1 MEERKHYRIK
11 LDGSE
16 SEELSMLQMAKK
28 ETNTEKVSIMVSKRM
43 LRRMK
48 NFTEIQNN
56 VSDNAI
62 VYSYIKHTLTLLND

>member
-1 MEERKHYRIK
+1 MEEKKHYRIK

-16 SEELSMLQMAKK
+16 SEELSMSQMAKK

>member
-16 SEELSMLQMAKK
+16 SEELSMSQMAKK

>member
-1 MEERKHYRIK
+1 MEEKKHYRIK

-16 SEELSMLQMAKK
+16 SEELSMSLMAKK

-62 VYSYIKHTLTLLND
+62 VYSYIKQTLTLLND